1 MSVYNRVHDTGV
13 PNAKAGEP
21 VEEDD
26 DEWETDPEPANL
38 VTPMEQRW
46 GAKHLPQDRK
56 EFKDMKDLREQVI
69 QQHKEV
75 EKKEYEAQGRA
86 GEYQKPGTGQSTD

>member
-1 MSVYNRVHDTGV
+1 
-13 PNAKAGEP
+13 
-21 VEEDD
+21 
-26 DEWETDPEPANL
+26 
-38 VTPMEQRW
+38 MEQRW

-75 EKKEYEAQGRA
+75 EKKEYEAQLRFFSFILFLFQNYFRHQIFCRPNFNKLFFDRGRA